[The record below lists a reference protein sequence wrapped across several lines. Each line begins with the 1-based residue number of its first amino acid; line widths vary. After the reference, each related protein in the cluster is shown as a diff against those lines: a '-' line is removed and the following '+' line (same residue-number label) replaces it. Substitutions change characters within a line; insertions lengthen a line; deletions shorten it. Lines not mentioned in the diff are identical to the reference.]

1 MVTYMS
7 NLDELCMGCMNPLP
21 AGREECGICG
31 YPAGGINPEK
41 YLQVRTTLSD
51 RYLVGR
57 VLEAGGDSA
66 LYMGYDKVQSAP
78 VTIREFFPDTLCGRG
93 EGDRVTV
100 IAGCEK
106 TYQEYLDH
114 FRAHART
121 MARLRDL
128 PTMIPVYDIF
138 EDNNTVYTV
147 TEFCQGVT
155 LEETLKQAGGKMKWE
170 QIRPL
175 IMPLLSA
182 LSAMHSAGLFH
193 LGICPQN
200 ILVGLD
206 GRVHLKNFIIPEAR
220 MISSDLKPQLL
231 SGYSAPEQYEFEQ
244 AYTAATDVYG
254 MTATIFCLLT
264 GTPPADGA
272 SRSRSSGELLMPA
285 DVAKD
290 LPAHVK
296 SALFHGLQVQMDRR
310 IATIDQLRDRLSEA
324 PAVSAL
330 RRDPEPAPVNVR
342 EPEEEEEP
350 EEKPK
355 KKNNRLKY
363 GLLIFIAC
371 FLVLGLIAF
380 GVLLLLFPNMLGG
393 GEKNPS
399 SGASAVSTGMTTT
412 APTTTA
418 QTTQWKDPLNS
429 FAVSDVLKKNYY
441 DIKDQKQNGEM
452 PLVVESLVFDDSP
465 AGTILSQSPAAES
478 QAERGTPIKVVISN
492 GPEQRTLPD
501 LSGWPQEYA
510 KTLLEQL
517 GYKVDVL
524 ELAVSDYE
532 KGQVQDTSPA
542 AGSKV
547 SYGDAITLRV
557 SNQTHET
564 EPNDPLFPFW

>member
-1 MVTYMS
+1 
-7 NLDELCMGCMNPLP
+7 MGCMNPLP

-31 YPAGGINPEK
+31 YPAGGINPDK
-41 YLQVRTTLSD
+41 YLQVRTILSD

-66 LYMGYDKVQSAP
+66 LYMGYDTVQKAP
-78 VTIREFFPDTLCGRG
+78 VTIREFFPDTLCSRE
-93 EGDRVTV
+93 EGDQIVV
-100 IAGCEK
+100 IAGCER
-106 TYQEYLDH
+106 TYQEYLEH

-128 PTMIPVYDIF
+128 PTMIPLYDIF
-138 EDNNTVYTV
+138 EANNTAYTV
-147 TEFCQGVT
+147 TEFCQGIT

-182 LSAMHSAGLFH
+182 LSAMHSAGLYH

-206 GRVHLKNFIIPEAR
+206 GRAHLKNFIIPEAR
-220 MISSDLKPQLL
+220 MISSDLKPQLMP
-231 SGYSAPEQYEFEQ
+231 GYSAPEQYEFEQ
-244 AYTAATDVYG
+244 TYTAATDVYG

-264 GTPPADGA
+264 GNPPADGA
-272 SRSRSSGELLMPA
+272 TRSRASADLLMPA
-285 DVAKD
+285 DVAKE

-330 RRDPEPAPVNVR
+330 RRAPVS
-342 EPEEEEEP
+342 EPEEEESEEEERP
-350 EEKPK
+350 EKTPK
-355 KKNNRLKY
+355 KSNNRLKY

-371 FLVLGLIAF
+371 FLVLALIAF
-380 GVLLLLFPNMLGG
+380 GVLLILFPNMLGG
-393 GEKNPS
+393 GDAGES
-399 SGASAVSTGMTTT
+399 SGVSSSSTGMTTT
-412 APTTTA
+412 TQTTTA
-418 QTTQWKDPLNS
+418 STTQWKDPLNS
-429 FAVSDVLKKNYY
+429 FAVSDVVNKNYY

-452 PLVVESLVFDDSP
+452 PLEIESLVFDDSP
-465 AGTILSQSPAAES
+465 AGTILFQTPAAES
-478 QAERGTPIKVVISN
+478 QAEKGTTIKVVISN

-547 SYGDAITLRV
+547 SYGDTITLRV
-557 SNQTHET
+557 SNQTQET
-564 EPNDPLFPFW
+564 EPNDPFW

>member
-1 MVTYMS
+1 
-7 NLDELCMGCMNPLP
+7 MGCMKPLP
-21 AGREECGICG
+21 AGREECGFCG

-66 LYMGYDKVQSAP
+66 LYMGYDTVQNAP

-93 EGDRVTV
+93 ADSQVSV

-106 TYQEYLDH
+106 TYQEYLEH
-114 FRAHART
+114 FRAHARA

-128 PTMIPVYDIF
+128 PTMIPLYDIF
-138 EDNNTVYTV
+138 DANNTAYTV

-155 LEETLKQAGGKMKWE
+155 LEETLKQAGGKMKWD
-170 QIRPL
+170 QVRPL
-175 IMPLLSA
+175 IMPLLTA
-182 LSAMHSAGLFH
+182 LSAMHSAGLYH

-220 MISSDLKPQLL
+220 MVSSDLKPQLL
-231 SGYSAPEQYEFEQ
+231 SGFSAPEQYQFEQ
-244 AYTAATDVYG
+244 SYSAATDVYG
-254 MTATIFCLLT
+254 ITATIFCLLT
-264 GTPPADGA
+264 GNPPADGA
-272 SRSRSSGELLMPA
+272 SRARSSADLLMPA
-285 DVAKD
+285 DVAKE

-296 SALFHGLQVQMDRR
+296 SALFHGLQVRLDQR
-310 IATIDQLRDRLSEA
+310 ISSIAQLQERLSET

-330 RRDPEPAPVNVR
+330 RQADSPASTPAPR
-342 EPEEEEEP
+342 TAEKKPQDTASSAP
-350 EEKPK
+350 DKPK
-355 KKNNRLKY
+355 KSGNRLKY

-371 FLVLGLIAF
+371 FLVLALIAF
-380 GVLLLLFPNMLGG
+380 GVLLILFPNMLSG
-393 GEKNPS
+393 NSQDSSVPS
-399 SGASAVSTGMTTT
+399 SPSGMTVSSSTSTT
-412 APTTTA
+412 SS
-418 QTTQWKDPLNS
+418 TQWKDPMDS
-429 FAVSDVLKKNYY
+429 YAVSDVKGKNYY
-441 DIKDQKQNGEM
+441 DIKDEKQNGDMVLEI
-452 PLVVESLVFDDSP
+452 ESLVFDDSP
-465 AGTILSQSPAAES
+465 AGTIISQSPAPES
-478 QAERGTPIKVVISN
+478 QAPKGSTIHVVISN

-532 KGQVQDTSPA
+532 KGLVQDTSPV

-547 SYGDAITLRV
+547 SYGDTITLRV
-557 SNQTHET
+557 SNQTQET
-564 EPNDPLFPFW
+564 EPTEPDNPFPFW